1 MIKIFEGI
9 YLDADTNCIMVVYTR
24 INDAGDE
31 KEVRRKYYN
40 TLDAALCGV
49 MRQLERKNVSEA
61 RTLRCLLDMNHET
74 YHKIAETAEA
84 VSPQICL

>member
-1 MIKIFEGI
+1 MIKIFDGI
-9 YLDADTNCIMVVYTR
+9 YLDADTNCIMVIYTK
-24 INDAGDE
+24 INTDGEE
-31 KEVRRKYYN
+31 KEVWRKFYN
-40 TLDAALCGV
+40 TLDAALSGV

-61 RTLRCLLDMNHET
+61 TTLRCLLDMNHET